1 MIKCY
6 YLNQNEAS
14 TVKLGL
20 VETKLAIIPA
30 AGGTQRLSR
39 LIGVSKAKELIYT
52 GRILDGNQAKE
63 LGLVNHSVAQ
73 NEKGDAA
80 YSNILKFKILVNFNF
95 ILF

>member
-1 MIKCY
+1 MCIINIDFFK
-6 YLNQNEAS
+6 LNVAS

-52 GRILDGNQAKE
+52 GRILDGDQAKE
-63 LGLVNHSVAQ
+63 LGIVNHSVAQ

-80 YSNILKFKILVNFNF
+80 YS
-95 ILF
+95 